1 MEKLSI
7 IESTIKPENP
17 TPRIFASVANELS
30 KKTLPPLKPK
40 DYENHAIKRVLGE
53 LYKGKDPSSVLTY
66 IPRINIIDLARNPK
80 AYLQK
85 KARIIERIV
94 TWRTK
99 QAALRKQKY

>member
-17 TPRIFASVANELS
+17 TPRIFANVANELS

-53 LYKGKDPSSVLTY
+53 LYKG
-66 IPRINIIDLARNPK
+66 
-80 AYLQK
+80 
-85 KARIIERIV
+85 
-94 TWRTK
+94 
-99 QAALRKQKY
+99 

>member
-17 TPRIFASVANELS
+17 TPRIFANVANELS

-66 IPRINIIDLARNPK
+66 IPRIILLIWLET
-80 AYLQK
+80 QK
-85 KARIIERIV
+85 PTFRK
-94 TWRTK
+94 K
-99 QAALRKQKY
+99 QGS